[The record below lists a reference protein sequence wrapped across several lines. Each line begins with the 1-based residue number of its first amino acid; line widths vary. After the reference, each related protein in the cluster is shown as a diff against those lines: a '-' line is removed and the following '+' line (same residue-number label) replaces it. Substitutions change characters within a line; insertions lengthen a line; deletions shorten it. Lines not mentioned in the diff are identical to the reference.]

1 MWSICGRCCVSWIRL
16 HNKLTQRHAF
26 RVALQELLAAGA
38 VVRKGALGCFDMGVD
53 LPAAGEQAV
62 LPMMPDEPLHILQRV
77 AEEDADFVGEAGG
90 VRQPCAQVVERCADG
105 EGRVAQ
111 GQQKALHLRAMED
124 QGELLWPEE
133 VEQLFLCLR
142 KHHKA
147 QAGKL
152 GAQVGQV
159 IR

>member
-1 MWSICGRCCVSWIRL
+1 MRL

-38 VVRKGALGCFDMGVD
+38 VGRKGVLGRFGMGVD

-62 LPMMPDEPLHILQRV
+62 LPVMLDEALHILQRI
-77 AEEDADFVGEAGG
+77 AEEDADLVGKAGG
-90 VRQPCAQVVERCADG
+90 VRQPCTQVVERRADG
-105 EGRVAQ
+105 EGGVAQ
-111 GQQKALHLRAMED
+111 GQQKALHLRAVED

-133 VEQLFLCLR
+133 VEQPFLCLH

-152 GAQVGQV
+152 GAQVGEF
-159 IR
+159 IW

>member
-1 MWSICGRCCVSWIRL
+1 MRL
-16 HNKLTQRHAF
+16 HNKLTQWRAL

-38 VVRKGALGCFDMGVD
+38 VGRKGALGCFDMGVD

-62 LPMMPDEPLHILQRV
+62 LPMMLDEALHILQRI
-77 AEEDADFVGEAGG
+77 AEEDADLVGKAGCM
-90 VRQPCAQVVERCADG
+90 RQPGAQVVERRVDG

-111 GQQKALHLRAMED
+111 GQQKALHLRMVED
-124 QGELLWPEE
+124 QGELFWPEE
-133 VEQLFLCLR
+133 VEQPFLCLR

-147 QAGKL
+147 QTGKL

-159 IR
+159 FR